1 MIQFIELKKTY
12 EGIARAITSG
22 VEPITDLKII
32 LQFLRE
38 LASNNGE
45 FLIPILDDSNLSGF
59 TKS

>member
-12 EGIARAITSG
+12 ESIARAITSG
-22 VEPITDLKII
+22 AEPISDLRII

-45 FLIPILDDSNLSGF
+45 FIVAI
-59 TKS
+59 

>member
-12 EGIARAITSG
+12 EGIARAITTCA
-22 VEPITDLKII
+22 EPITDLKII

-45 FLIPILDDSNLSGF
+45 FLIPI
-59 TKS
+59 

>member
-22 VEPITDLKII
+22 AEPISDLKII

-38 LASNNGE
+38 LASKNGE
-45 FLIPILDDSNLSGF
+45 FLVPI
-59 TKS
+59 